1 MSPRALEQR
10 LASLESEVAAL
21 RAELL
26 ASKRPAKDWRR
37 TIGAFTDDE
46 GMKEIMKMAMQ
57 LREEDRKRTRP
68 KKAAKRN
75 RGR

>member
-1 MSPRALEQR
+1 MSPQALEKR
-10 LASLESEVAAL
+10 LASLEQEVAAL

-37 TIGAFTDDE
+37 TAGAFTDDP
-46 GMKEIMKMAMQ
+46 GMQEIMKVAMQ

-68 KKAAKRN
+68 KKTNRKRA
-75 RGR
+75 R